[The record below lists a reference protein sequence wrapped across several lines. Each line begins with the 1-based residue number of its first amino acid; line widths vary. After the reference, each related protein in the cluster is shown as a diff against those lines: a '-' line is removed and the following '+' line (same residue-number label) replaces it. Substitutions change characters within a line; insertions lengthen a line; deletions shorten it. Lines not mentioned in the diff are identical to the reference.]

1 MTNQLRTPLTI
12 ALLAA
17 TTLAGFAQTRRQTR
31 WSAAR
36 IMPGDRDIAR
46 NPEFSLAT
54 NSDGPYVLRFVNG
67 DAQDLHRVTAGTVTL
82 NGVAILGRAQ
92 ISDRVEFLEVPL
104 GSSLPVDNALVVQL
118 QSASDAYVT
127 IIVEETDA
135 QAAVRRPGI
144 PWRVADRRPPQYNRQ
159 SSIQSTI
166 LNTILNPQSSIQSAI
181 ANRQCNPQ
189 SAVVSR
195 QCTSDPCPGAPDS
208 GMLSVY
214 VVMSP

>member
-1 MTNQLRTPLTI
+1 
-12 ALLAA
+12 
-17 TTLAGFAQTRRQTR
+17 
-31 WSAAR
+31 
-36 IMPGDRDIAR
+36 MPGDRNIAR
-46 NPEFSLAT
+46 NPEFSLAA

-104 GSSLPVDNALVVQL
+104 GSSLSVDNALGVQL
-118 QSASDAYVT
+118 QGASDAYVT

-159 SSIQSTI
+159 SSIQSS
-166 LNTILNPQSSIQSAI
+166 ILNPQS
-181 ANRQCNPQ
+181 NPQ
-189 SAVVSR
+189 SPIVNAILNLQSSVVNVL
-195 QCTSDPCPGAPDS
+195 QTHVPALLTPACCLCTS
-208 GMLSVY
+208 
-214 VVMSP
+214 